1 MKCKKSNQGNKIKM
15 IRSGRIRWG
24 GRRSREVL
32 RATEGSGDLR
42 RRSRS
47 RWGNVVVSRK
57 KKRNT
62 RAGNYEY

>member
-1 MKCKKSNQGNKIKM
+1 M